1 MRSGLARSFTRHIT
15 ILALCAAPWLAASS
29 AVTNDMGHQ
38 ALMPEARHSEIS
50 RAVYALS
57 ERYHYQQ
64 APLDN
69 DFSSKAFDQFLE
81 SLDPN
86 KMYFLVEDIERFEP
100 GRFQL
105 DDSLRTGQVDIA
117 FRMFDIYQ
125 QRATQRLNFVLK
137 SLETEPDFSLDE
149 EYEYDRTDASWAES
163 DAELNELWRKRVKN
177 DALSL
182 ALAEKPWDEIS
193 DILSK
198 RYQRVLTRI
207 TQVKPDDV
215 FEIYMNSFTHILD
228 PHSSYMSPRNTEEYR
243 IQMSLSYDGIGASL
257 QLIDDYVTIMNVI
270 PGGPAAIDGTLKQN
284 DRITAVGQEGEEMV
298 DVIGW
303 RLDDVVQLIRGP
315 GGSQVRLD
323 ILPADA
329 APGSRQ
335 FVLELIRDKIK
346 LEAQAAKKKI
356 VELARGEKTLRI
368 GVVEVPSFYLDYQAL
383 IEGDE
388 NYTSTTRDVRR
399 LVEELKAESI
409 DGMVLDLRNN
419 GGGHLRE
426 AQSLSG
432 LFIGNGPVVQM
443 RHTNGRIEVLKDS
456 DPEVAYDGPLA
467 VLVNRFS
474 ASASEIFAAAI
485 QDYGRG
491 VVVGQQ
497 TFGKGSV
504 QNLFSLDRY
513 KRADTPGFG
522 QLTLTIAKYYRVTG
536 GSTQNRGVNP
546 DIELASAIDPEQIGE
561 SSQETAM
568 PWDQIS
574 PTNFRA
580 GDSALS
586 DELPTLTQRH
596 ITRAANDKAYQEFLG
611 EIDAFNEAR
620 ARKSVSLNLA
630 VRKAERDTRKAEDDE
645 DGTGLSPEVPADLT
659 DSGTDPEVSLAHGQ
673 VMLNEETDGD
683 EEEPDVILDEAAQI
697 VVDMIYLESQKP
709 WKARAAKTTVK
720 N

>member
-29 AVTNDMGHQ
+29 AVTNDTAHK
-38 ALMPEARHSEIS
+38 ALMPEARHSEIA

-57 ERYHYQQ
+57 ERYHYEQ

-69 DFSSKAFDQFLE
+69 EFSSKAFDQFLE
-81 SLDPN
+81 SLDPS
-86 KMYFLVEDIERFEP
+86 KMYFLAEDIERFEP

-117 FRMFDIYQ
+117 FRMFDVYQ
-125 QRATQRLNFVLK
+125 NRATQRLDFVLK

-149 EYEYDRTDASWAES
+149 EYEYDRTDATWAKN

-182 ALAEKPWDEIS
+182 VLTEKPWDEIR
-193 DILSK
+193 DVLTK

-284 DRITAVGQEGEEMV
+284 DRITAVAQEGEEMV

-329 APGSRQ
+329 APGSTQ
-335 FVLELIRDKIK
+335 FVLELTRDKIK
-346 LEAQAAKKKI
+346 LEAQAAQKKL
-356 VELARGEKTLRI
+356 VELPRGDKTLRI

-399 LVEELKAESI
+399 LVEELKADGI
-409 DGMVLDLRNN
+409 DGLVLDLRNN

-456 DPEVAYDGPLA
+456 DPEVAYDGPMA

-513 KRADTPGFG
+513 KRADSPGFG

-546 DIELASAIDPEQIGE
+546 DIELASAIDPEMIGE
-561 SSQETAM
+561 SSQKTAM

-574 PTNFRA
+574 PTNFKA
-580 GDSALS
+580 GDTTLS
-586 DELPTLTQRH
+586 NELPRLNQSH
-596 ITRAANDKAYQEFLG
+596 IARAASDKAYQELLG
-611 EIDAFNEAR
+611 EIDTFKEAR
-620 ARKSVSLNLA
+620 ERKSVSLNLD
-630 VRKAERDTRKAEDDE
+630 VRKAERDKLKAESGE
-645 DGTGLSPEVPADLT
+645 DTTELSADSPGEPNDSSEDPA
-659 DSGTDPEVSLAHGQ
+659 VAQAHGQ
-673 VMLNEETDGD
+673 IMPDLADTEEN
-683 EEEPDVILDEAAQI
+683 EPDVILDEAAQI
-697 VVDMIYLESQKP
+697 VIDMINLESQKP
-709 WKARAAKTTVK
+709 WKAQAVKSTVK